1 MRDLHMRQMF
11 DDFAHHLD
19 QSGITDRTI
28 ANYKATWS
36 TFRKWMLQ
44 TDPNLQDAGFATQKD
59 ISDFKR
65 YITDFGGKK
74 GRPAKPSTL
83 QLTFVHLNAIFRF
96 FAEKGFIPDNPVGPI
111 KKPPAARRTP
121 KWLSKNEQNA
131 LLREVRNSGSKRDYA
146 IIVLQLRAG
155 LRVHEACD
163 LQLDELKM
171 SARAGNV
178 YVRGKGDKDR
188 QVPLNAEVRSA
199 MQSYL
204 NERSDSSPYVF
215 VSQRSMKLSVRG
227 VQHMIE
233 RYRERTRIP
242 HLSPHALRHTF
253 GHDLIV
259 AKNDL
264 QQVATL
270 MGHFKT
276 DGTPN
281 IEMTMIYTTPGVEDL
296 EAAVDSISW
305 T

>member
-1 MRDLHMRQMF
+1 MPQMF
-11 DDFAHHLD
+11 DDFVHHLD
-19 QSGITDRTI
+19 KSGIADRTI
-28 ANYKATWS
+28 SNYKATWS
-36 TFRKWMLQ
+36 KFQKWMLQ
-44 TDPNLQDAGFATQKD
+44 TDPDLQDVGLATQKD

-65 YITDFGGKK
+65 DMLVSGGRGGK
-74 GRPAKPSTL
+74 PAKPGTM
-83 QLTFVHLNAIFRF
+83 QLYFVQLNAIFRF

-121 KWLSKNEQNA
+121 KWLTKNEQNA
-131 LLREVRNSGSKRDYA
+131 LLREVRSSGSKRDYA
-146 IIVLQLRAG
+146 IIILMLRAG

-163 LQLDELKM
+163 LLQDELKM

-188 QVPLNAEVRSA
+188 YVPLNAEVRSA
-199 MQSYL
+199 LQSFL
-204 NERSDSSPYVF
+204 DERSDSSPYVF
-215 VSQRSMKLSVRG
+215 VSQRSKKLSVRG

-242 HLSPHALRHTF
+242 HLSPHSLRHTF

-296 EAAVDSISW
+296 EAAVESISW

>member
-1 MRDLHMRQMF
+1 MQQMF
-11 DDFAHHLD
+11 DDFVRQLD
-19 QSGITDRTI
+19 QTGIADRTI

-36 TFRKWMLQ
+36 TFQKWMLQ
-44 TDPNLQDAGFATQKD
+44 ADPDLQDAGLATQKD

-65 YITDFGGKK
+65 HMTDFGGR
-74 GRPAKPSTL
+74 GGLPAKPSTL
-83 QLTFVHLNAIFRF
+83 QLTFVQLNAIFRF

-121 KWLSKNEQNA
+121 KWLTKNEQNA
-131 LLREVRNSGSKRDYA
+131 LLREVRGSGSKRDYA
-146 IIVLQLRAG
+146 IINLMLRAG

-163 LQLDELKM
+163 LLQDELKM

-178 YVRGKGDKDR
+178 YIRGKGDKDR
-188 QVPLNAEVRSA
+188 FVPLNAEVRSA
-199 MQSYL
+199 LQSYL
-204 NERSDSSPYVF
+204 DERSDSSRYVF
-215 VSQRSMKLSVRG
+215 VSQRSDKLSVRG

-233 RYRERTRIP
+233 RYRDRTRIP

-270 MGHFKT
+270 MGHFKS

-296 EAAVDSISW
+296 EAAVESISW